1 MLYLFMDSLLVVPK
15 NKKEM
20 RLVSDILRKMGVASK
35 PLTIEEKEDIALS
48 MAMKEVDRT
57 KKVSVNMILQKL
69 KI

>member
-69 KI
+69 KT

>member
-1 MLYLFMDSLLVVPK
+1 MDSLLVVPK